1 MYSERRR
8 SPRVPL
14 EQQLAGRVEVLGV
27 DLVIRNVS
35 FGGFLAEA
43 SHDFIERE
51 VVPVRLSLRDGSWS
65 DVFDARVI
73 SCRERRVPDEAPY
86 LVGFAFAGTET
97 WDPRV
102 HMLMDRL
109 VGTFNE

>member
-1 MYSERRR
+1 MYPERRR

-14 EQQLAGRVEVLGV
+14 DEQLSGRVEVLGV
-27 DLVIRNVS
+27 ELLIRNVS
-35 FGGFLAEA
+35 FGGFLAES
-43 SHDFIERE
+43 SHEFIERE

-65 DVFDARVI
+65 EVFDSRVI

-86 LVGFAFAGTET
+86 LVGFAFAGSES

-109 VGTFNE
+109 VANFGS

>member
-1 MYSERRR
+1 MHSERRR

-14 EQQLAGRVEVLGV
+14 EEQLAGHVEVLGV
-27 DLVIRNVS
+27 DLVIKNVS
-35 FGGFLAEA
+35 FGGFLAETT
-43 SHDFIERE
+43 HDFIERE

-65 DVFDARVI
+65 DVFDSRVI
-73 SCRERRVPDEAPY
+73 SCRERRVPDESPY
-86 LVGFAFAGTET
+86 LVGFAFAGAEN

-109 VGTFNE
+109 VSTLND